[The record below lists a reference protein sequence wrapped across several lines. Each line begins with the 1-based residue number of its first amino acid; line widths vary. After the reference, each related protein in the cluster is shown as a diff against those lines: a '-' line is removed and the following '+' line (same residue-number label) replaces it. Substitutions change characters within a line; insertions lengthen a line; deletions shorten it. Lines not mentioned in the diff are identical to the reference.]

1 MMRMNLT
8 PIFATYGSPPTSSFL
23 NDQSIPTYIAIVNKK
38 DGTTIT
44 KCLNPTSKRR
54 RSSSSS
60 VYPLKKQLSSTSSF
74 FLPKLSLYNKK
85 RKRQPSIE
93 SNHINEK
100 VLYNLPVEIIQA
112 ILYHSDYQFILT
124 LSSTCKYV
132 QHLCKDGYIWYTQFQ
147 HDFHTPKTLFSP
159 NQYLT
164 LYQNHY
170 LLTNRWFEGQMKTQ
184 YLQGHQGSVYCLTR
198 LNATQIISGSR
209 DRTLR
214 VWQMK
219 QEHQQQQQQ
228 QQQKDNHCH
237 DNTKPIITKKT
248 MHQGSILCLKVSS
261 NLMITGSSD
270 ATCALWDTRT
280 LTLLTT
286 FKEHH
291 HGVLDVCFLSS
302 SSSSSSSLSS
312 SSNIYGEEENN
323 IVYFASASRDHTICI
338 WTYHHK
344 TQQGKLKHRL
354 LGHVGPVNALDKY
367 DQDHVLSASAD
378 GTLKLWNIHSGL
390 CIQTY
395 LSTDSTLLNNN
406 NQQHP
411 ESVNGLACLKYDK
424 QNQMIYGGGQDGK
437 LRIWKKDSKHCIATL
452 SGHRGLIRT
461 MDLMKGGKILVTGSY
476 DKSIRVWDIQKQQ
489 CLLSI
494 QSGHSSWIFNLMVTR
509 SKIISAGQDHQI
521 MMLDFAHELGLIDD

>member
-8 PIFATYGSPPTSSFL
+8 PIFATYGSPPTSSYL

-60 VYPLKKQLSSTSSF
+60 AYPLKKQFSSTAF
-74 FLPKLSLYNKK
+74 FLPKLGLYNKK
-85 RKRQPSIE
+85 RKRQSSIE

-100 VLYNLPVEIIQA
+100 VLYNLPVEIIQT
-112 ILYHSDYQFILT
+112 ILYHLDYQSILT

-170 LLTNRWFEGQMKTQ
+170 LLTNRWLDGKMKTQ

-198 LNATQIISGSR
+198 LNATQFISGSR

-219 QEHQQQQQQ
+219 QEQEQEQ
-228 QQQKDNHCH
+228 H

-248 MHQGSILCLKVSS
+248 IHQGSILCLKVSS

-302 SSSSSSSLSS
+302 SSL
-312 SSNIYGEEENN
+312 NGFENEQDSD

-338 WTYHHK
+338 WTYHRK

-354 LGHVGPVNALDKY
+354 LGHVGPVNALDKF

-378 GTLKLWNIHSGL
+378 GTLKLWNIHSGE

-395 LSTDSTLLNNN
+395 LSTNSALLNNN
-406 NQQHP
+406 NTQQQQP

-424 QNQMIYGGGQDGK
+424 TNQMIYGGGQDGK
-437 LRIWKKDSKHCIATL
+437 LRIWKKGSKNCIATL
-452 SGHRGLIRT
+452 SGHQGLIRT